1 MSLVYDNHYASLQQ
15 KLLRHQ
21 VCRGR
26 GGSAL
31 RITEIRLA
39 IAWRYRRQMPLVY
52 TLVTP
57 IQYWRH
63 YWPRI
68 EAVVKYEELRYIL
81 ALFPPKG
88 AKSQRRA
95 TLLEEMT
102 RRTRHMESNPRLYA
116 YIRLD
121 CHDQDARLFGQD
133 PAIVQSNSEWL
144 TGCWAFDR
152 YATWLNI
159 RYREVLAVDARGRQ
173 GNNPKSLAGICL
185 HWQ

>member
-1 MSLVYDNHYASLQQ
+1 MSLCYDNHYQSLQQ
-15 KLLRHQ
+15 KLFRHQ

-39 IAWRYRRQMPLVY
+39 IAWNYRRELPLKGIP
-52 TLVTP
+52 VTP
-57 IQYWRH
+57 IAYWRL

-68 EAVVKYEELRYIL
+68 ESAVKYEELRYTL

-88 AKSQRRA
+88 TKSQRRA
-95 TLLEEMT
+95 TLLEELT

-121 CHDQDARLFGQD
+121 RHDQDARLFGQD
-133 PAIVQSNSEWL
+133 PAIAQSNSEWL
-144 TGCWAFDR
+144 ASCWAFDR
-152 YATWLNI
+152 YVTWLNI
-159 RYREVLAVDARGRQ
+159 RYREVLAVDAEDDKAIIQNR
-173 GNNPKSLAGICL
+173 
-185 HWQ
+185 